1 MLAPRGLARHRS
13 KGQVGCANLPERA
26 GHPAN
31 RGVGLGARI
40 TAGVTS
46 ESGFGG
52 RCVHARRHARRS
64 AGHRQRVADTAPRSR
79 HANFFSAS
87 LKHALSGRFTA
98 ITCPSGRCA
107 GMNLPAKLRIRA
119 GSQIQWPEGARFS
132 RQRDFHAA
140 FSAPQIDGPSARLQ
154 SNCSGSNGG
163 TLRITRARQRGHLH
177 VERGGKPDMGN
188 RRQLGW

>member
-46 ESGFGG
+46 ESGLGG

-107 GMNLPAKLRIRA
+107 GINLPATLSIRA
-119 GSQIQWPEGARFS
+119 GTQIQWPGGCSLFATGRFS
-132 RQRDFHAA
+132 CSILSTPDRRAIGASSVQLQWQQWWH
-140 FSAPQIDGPSARLQ
+140 SAHHPGSPARSLTR
-154 SNCSGSNGG
+154 GKGG
-163 TLRITRARQRGHLH
+163 
-177 VERGGKPDMGN
+177 
-188 RRQLGW
+188 